1 MSHFIGLVFLR
12 PDADLDAT
20 LECFDEQNEEYME
33 FVDKT
38 DEVKADYEKLPESC
52 PMEGNYT
59 KEEDETDLINQIW
72 DEAPDTLTPEQEE
85 AFWKPYN
92 KKDYPTPI

>member
-1 MSHFIGLVFLR
+1 MSHYIGLVFLR
-12 PDADLDAT
+12 PDADLEKT

-52 PMEGNYT
+52 PYNGKYT
-59 KEEDETDLINQIW
+59 KEQDE
-72 DEAPDTLTPEQEE
+72 
-85 AFWKPYN
+85 
-92 KKDYPTPI
+92 